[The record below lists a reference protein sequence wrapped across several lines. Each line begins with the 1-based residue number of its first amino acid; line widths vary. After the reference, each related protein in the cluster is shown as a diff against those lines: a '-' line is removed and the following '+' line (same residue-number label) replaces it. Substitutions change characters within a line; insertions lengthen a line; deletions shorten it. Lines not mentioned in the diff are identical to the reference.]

1 MPFPLLLHLTFLKTP
16 NATRKR
22 KANTERTC
30 LQAPSFCG
38 WIMCSI
44 PPQTD
49 KHFSQLYASR
59 FSPWNQNF
67 RCRSNG
73 TKFTLILVFICTLHV
88 LHQEKFSLSDLQTS
102 PYCWFCVSCLLFVVV
117 FIVNCD
123 KITSAKYRGCIRIAS
138 FTLLPPETCLLQL
151 CNHRN
156 LRKLSF
162 QQLPL

>member
-1 MPFPLLLHLTFLKTP
+1 MQHIKDKT
-16 NATRKR
+16 
-22 KANTERTC
+22 NTERTC
-30 LQAPSFCG
+30 LQVPSFCG

-123 KITSAKYRGCIRIAS
+123 KITSAKYRRCIRIAS